1 MLSVLGENDTH
12 DSSNH
17 AQANQVHNFSC
28 SLFDKTM
35 NTNMEIFAIKASW
48 HNKLGVSG
56 VQLINCTFQ

>member
-1 MLSVLGENDTH
+1 MGIFSVLGENDTH

-35 NTNMEIFAIKASW
+35 NTNMEIFAIKAS
-48 HNKLGVSG
+48 
-56 VQLINCTFQ
+56 